1 MIRTFVRFAAAL
13 AATVA
18 AAGTASAQ
26 GTPASTTPKATVAA
40 ARVSKETASATAVK
54 QVSGGRL
61 QAISVGMV
69 AGKLAYTAFVTES
82 GKPGRTTVVV
92 DANSGA
98 VLSKRP

>member
-1 MIRTFVRFAAAL
+1 MIRTFVRYAVAIGV
-13 AATVA
+13 TVA
-18 AAGTASAQ
+18 AAGISAAQ
-26 GTPASTTPKATVAA
+26 GSPPSTAPRATVAA

-54 QVSGGRL
+54 QVPGGHV

-82 GKPGRTTVVV
+82 GKTGRTTVVV
-92 DANSGA
+92 DATTGA

>member
-1 MIRTFVRFAAAL
+1 MIRTIARFAAAI

-18 AAGTASAQ
+18 AAGSSGAQ
-26 GTPASTTPKATVAA
+26 SSPATTTPRATVAA
-40 ARVSKETASATAVK
+40 ARVSKETASATAVR
-54 QVSGGRL
+54 QVSGGHL

-69 AGKLAYTAFVTES
+69 AGKLAYTAFVTET

-92 DANSGA
+92 DANTGA